1 MNYLR
6 WFAVV
11 LTIFIA
17 TLLQPIFLTRLN
29 LPGSTP
35 DLILVFVCAW
45 AIAKGPMVGAIAGF
59 LAGVMIDLI
68 PPTEPVV
75 GLNSFSLVLVGF
87 LVGKLG
93 VAPSKSFFRPIVITM
108 GAAVILILLRA
119 GLTTVFDSPIAF
131 SRVNELLVTQAIY
144 VGILAIFVLPLVAW
158 LDRKLG
164 PTTRADELRI

>member
-11 LTIFIA
+11 LTVFIA
-17 TLLQPIFLTRLN
+17 TLLQPIFFTRLN

-45 AIAKGPMVGAIAGF
+45 AIAKGPMVGATAGF

-68 PPTEPVV
+68 PPTEPVL
-75 GLNSFSLVLVGF
+75 GLNSFSLVIVGF

-93 VAPSKSFFRPIVITM
+93 VAPSKSFFRPIAITM
-108 GAAVILILLRA
+108 GASLILIILRA
-119 GLTTVFDSPIAF
+119 GLITIFDSQVAF
-131 SRVNELLVTQAIY
+131 SRVGELLITQAIY
-144 VGILAIFVLPLVAW
+144 VGILAVFVLPLVAW